1 MMKISGHYWKE
12 TDDGR
17 NDQQRFLA
25 TPQTCTNWR
34 ELSRKKQRQ
43 CLRWLDECFRS
54 GYWDS
59 FPLSKSHCHTLHHE
73 HFLRTIHLIAPNF
86 SLLRCPPSTPTFSR
100 KRTTNNQ
107 SRRHGGGGFGRPSP
121 KRSSKPPPKLKRET
135 INNISRVFVNVY
147 NIKPPLHKC
156 KAPLL
161 KIIKPTI
168 HFVRCEGI
176 LENFFQGTRET
187 FAPKKLS
194 LAPISYAG

>member
-1 MMKISGHYWKE
+1 MTNNGSWLYRRLVPTGVNYRERSKDSAWDGLTNVSGAGIEIVFRYRRVTVTLCTTNISSELSISSHPISHYW
-12 TDDGR
+12 DAPHR
-17 NDQQRFLA
+17 RQRLVANVRQTTSPVA
-25 TPQTCTNWR
+25 T
-34 ELSRKKQRQ
+34 
-43 CLRWLDECFRS
+43 
-54 GYWDS
+54 
-59 FPLSKSHCHTLHHE
+59 
-73 HFLRTIHLIAPNF
+73 
-86 SLLRCPPSTPTFSR
+86 
-100 KRTTNNQ
+100 
-107 SRRHGGGGFGRPSP
+107 GGGFGRPSP